1 MAAGTVTISG
11 PYALD
16 DTAAMATDASAT
28 SGAVDKMIAFYQ
40 DLENRQVWYAICT
53 QA

>member
-16 DTAAMATDASAT
+16 DIAAMAVDISTAG
-28 SGAVDKMIAFYQ
+28 GAVSKSISFFQ
-40 DLENRQVWYAICT
+40 DLENRQVWFASCT